1 MLPSGMEGKLQLNTN
16 QSLMV
21 HGDWTNNAT
30 FTADTNSTVSLA
42 GTNEVNVSGSSNTF
56 YNLSSTTS
64 GKIIKFEAGKTNTVN
79 GKLTLNGVTL
89 NSTQEGTWWY
99 LNLVNAGETYQ
110 DVSGVTVRDSNAGNG
125 QTIIAGPYP
134 FSKDKGH
141 NVNWTFLRP
150 AGTVFSI
157 Q

>member
-1 MLPSGMEGKLQLNTN
+1 M
-16 QSLMV
+16 

-42 GTNEVNVSGSSNTF
+42 GTNEVNVSCSNTF

-64 GKIIKFEAGKTNTVN
+64 GKIIKFEAGKTNTIN
-79 GKLTLNGVTL
+79 GNLTLNGVTL
-89 NSTQEGTWWY
+89 NSTALGNWWY
-99 LNLVNAGETYQ
+99 LNLVNGGETYQ
-110 DVSGVTVRDSNAGNG
+110 DVRGVTVRDSNAGNG

-134 FSKDKGH
+134 FSKDNGH
-141 NVNWTFLRP
+141 NINWTFLRP

-157 Q
+157 N

>member
-1 MLPSGMEGKLQLNTN
+1 
-16 QSLMV
+16 V

-42 GTNEVNVSGSSNTF
+42 GTNEVNISGSSNTF

-64 GKIIKFEAGKTNTVN
+64 GKIIKFDAGKTNTVN
-79 GKLTLNGVTL
+79 GNLTLAGVTL
-89 NSTQEGTWWY
+89 HSTVPGDWWY
-99 LNLVNAGETYQ
+99 LNLVNGGEAYQ
-110 DVSGVTVRDSNAGNG
+110 DVSGVTVRDSNAGGG

-134 FSKDKGH
+134 FSKDEGH
-141 NVNWTFLRP
+141 NVNWIFVQP

-157 Q
+157 K